1 MSKYIAEFRSN
12 NSKKKKKASIYYFLI
27 TLLFII
33 GSSKSINDIA
43 LFLLLLITPSL
54 VCNFKAFIKKIQ
66 NKKKREVFVKTLI
79 CYVVI
84 LGVFLGTTPNFN
96 EIVADSNLLSETLS
110 KYKDISLEII
120 KNINREENKNSENN
134 GNTVINDNDI
144 QSNFKEAQLHF
155 IDTGNSDAIL
165 IRQGGEAALIDGGDN
180 DDEERVVNYLKDI
193 GVTELKYVIAT
204 HFDADHIGGLD
215 AVIDSIPVETVYVSN
230 GDANTKTYRD
240 FIESMTN
247 KNLYP
252 SVPLLGAE
260 FHLGTSKFKVLSAAN
275 LKDPNNNSIV
285 LEYINGNDKVLLMGD
300 AGQEIERIINVEDVD
315 LIKIGHHGSKTSTSL
330 SFIKKANP
338 EYAVITVGKNNRYNH
353 PNKETMETLK
363 SQDIEVHR
371 SDECGNILFKST
383 GNGLIV
389 NCDEGSYNYGS

>member
-1 MSKYIAEFRSN
+1 MSKYIAGFRSN

-54 VCNFKAFIKKIQ
+54 VCNFRAFIKKIQ
-66 NKKKREVFVKTLI
+66 NKKKREIFVKTLI